1 VTAYCAQFA
10 IDVANQLDGK
20 CLHQL
25 WLWRTL
31 TGYLDF
37 LKDPNFKCGFEFGL
51 TLHMSTTRDLLA
63 CCHACAEPIVQR
75 LNPHAATFQQGC
87 FAGVGVVVGPA
98 GRGGLDPYDKQNGTQ
113 HGKQGFPPKPNPTGF
128 TPTNCATC
136 ARVRADPSVS
146 LKPIKH
152 KTTTVRAPH
161 LVPTARRRF
170 VHALACVLGYVSLCI
185 YWSSYRDASSFLTAY
200 GDASPVVLPG
210 WAPPAKYL
218 LNFCMDPPAT
228 GDVKIL
234 RFVRNQCHEPC
245 SACSYLIRRHIVFI
259 LVLFLH

>member
-1 VTAYCAQFA
+1 MCE
-10 IDVANQLDGK
+10 
-20 CLHQL
+20 
-25 WLWRTL
+25 R
-31 TGYLDF
+31 
-37 LKDPNFKCGFEFGL
+37 
-51 TLHMSTTRDLLA
+51 
-63 CCHACAEPIVQR
+63 ACAGRRAGGRARARARVRTCKRGLQARVECNAR
-75 LNPHAATFQQGC
+75 LCGTPFYVSHISARL

-113 HGKQGFPPKPNPTGF
+113 HGKQGYPPNPRGF
-128 TPTNCATC
+128 QPTNCATC
-136 ARVRADPSVS
+136 ARVRADPSGSVS

-185 YWSSYRDASSFLTAY
+185 CWSSYRDASSFLTAY
-200 GDASPVVLPG
+200 GDASPFVRPG

-228 GDVKIL
+228 SDVKSL
-234 RFVRNQCHEPC
+234 RFARNQCHEPC
-245 SACSYLIRRHIVFI
+245 SAC
-259 LVLFLH
+259 